1 MRRSVV
7 ALIALGLAVSAA
19 PAFAATESPMKAC
32 AAQWQAMK
40 KAGTDKG
47 TTYKDFS
54 KSCMSK
60 GASTTVASTTTTTT
74 APAPTPAKKP
84 SILSTMMAKKTT
96 TTTTAAAAPGPVAAP
111 ASTAVAAATTT
122 KTKTT
127 KTKTS
132 ASAKTAKALDTD
144 PTGAT
149 ANCKDGSYSHS
160 KQHSGSCAGHGGVA
174 KFLS

>member
-96 TTTTAAAAPGPVAAP
+96 TTTTAAAA
-111 ASTAVAAATTT
+111 ATTT

>member
-7 ALIALGLAVSAA
+7 ALIALGLAVSAT
-19 PAFAATESPMKAC
+19 PVFAATASPMAAC

-54 KSCMSK
+54 KACMSK
-60 GASTTVASTTTTTT
+60 GATTTVASTTTTT
-74 APAPTPAKKP
+74 APAAPPAKKP
-84 SILSTMMAKKTT
+84 SAMTAKKTT
-96 TTTTAAAAPGPVAAP
+96 TTTTSAPTPAAAPAAP
-111 ASTAVAAATTT
+111 APAPVATKTT

-127 KTKTS
+127 KTTTK
-132 ASAKTAKALDTD
+132 SAKAEDAD

-149 ANCKDGSYSHS
+149 ANCKDGTYSHS